1 MRRYETIAIIDPDL
15 SDEERDGVLDRLTD
29 LIPKEGGVLIKLDEW
44 GTKKLA
50 YEINKKARGY
60 YLCIDYCGTGN
71 LVDEME
77 RLFRIDDRVLKYMT
91 VLLEKDADIERIK
104 EEMEEESE
112 ADMRKEDY
120 ESDVDQLPPDNLET
134 EAVETETAE
143 TEAIETQSAET
154 ETAETEAI
162 ETQSAE
168 TEAAETEAIE
178 TQSAETEAIETEAAE
193 PEKTTEPK
201 ISEEEI

>member
-50 YEINKKARGY
+50 YEIKKKARGY
-60 YLCIDYCGTGN
+60 YLCIDYCGMGN

-104 EEMEEESE
+104 EEMAEEESE

-120 ESDVDQLPPDNLET
+120 ESDADQLPPDTLET
-134 EAVETETAE
+134 EAVETE
-143 TEAIETQSAET
+143 
-154 ETAETEAI
+154 
-162 ETQSAE
+162 
-168 TEAAETEAIE
+168 AAELETVEAE
-178 TQSAETEAIETEAAE
+178 EVELK
-193 PEKTTEPK
+193 KTTEPK